1 MLIERGLDRRIGDRR
16 VIQIPIDYN
25 ARSDNDRRSG
35 EDRRKSK

>member
-16 VIQIPIDYN
+16 VIQIPIDYD
-25 ARSDNDRRSG
+25 ARSSKDRRSG